1 MLRSKTNINLHF
13 FVIATTLFAGSV
25 QAQIQF
31 KKGWNSPENS
41 DVKKYTEEQA
51 KTFLSNYSDELE
63 KMIDKSVCFLQV
75 TKGYHQKNDPHF
87 TLNGIGSKKSCD
99 SVYAGSRS
107 FHIPSN

>member
-1 MLRSKTNINLHF
+1 
-13 FVIATTLFAGSV
+13 
-25 QAQIQF
+25 
-31 KKGWNSPENS
+31 
-41 DVKKYTEEQA
+41 
-51 KTFLSNYSDELE
+51 
-63 KMIDKSVCFLQV
+63 MIDKSVCFLQV